1 LEGVKTI
8 SIKILIVDDNEYI
21 LEEASEALV
30 DVGYECFVASSVDA
44 AVEIVETTPGI
55 ILILTDLK
63 MPGKT
68 GIDLINIVETKFEEN
83 IKIVIMS
90 GHASTG
96 VVGGERSIASYSFL
110 KKPLDIQL
118 LTKTVASVLA
128 GGGSAT
134 QG

>member
-1 LEGVKTI
+1 MEGVKTI
-8 SIKILIVDDNEYI
+8 LIKILIVDDDEYI
-21 LEEASEALV
+21 LEETSEALV
-30 DVGYECFVASSVDA
+30 DEGYECFVASSVDA

-63 MPGKT
+63 MPEKT

-83 IKIVIMS
+83 IKFVIMS
-90 GHASTG
+90 GHGSAD
-96 VVGGERSIASYSFL
+96 VIGERSIAAHPFL

-118 LTKTVASVLA
+118 LTKTVASVL
-128 GGGSAT
+128 GGAT

>member
-1 LEGVKTI
+1 MEGVKTI

-21 LEEASEALV
+21 LEEAAEALV
-30 DVGYECFVASSVDA
+30 DEGYECFVASSVDA

-68 GIDLINIVETKFEEN
+68 GFDLINIVDTKFEEN
-83 IKIVIMS
+83 IKIVVMS
-90 GHASTG
+90 GHANTG
-96 VVGGERSIASYSFL
+96 VVGEKRSIVSYPFL

-128 GGGSAT
+128 EGGAT